1 MWFIVCEDI
10 LNIELSGPALIAT
23 VSAPRTLLLNT
34 DKYLIPIASSHCSA
48 MHYSQSDRTK
58 RRAAKIKSILG
69 IYSEARRLHDSNSC
83 DWLCWGMDPDWDE
96 SRQTE
101 IWNIE
106 MWIQDKEIQFGFY
119 FLASWPV
126 VTPNQWWHYIITMYW
141 GLMGLLPL
149 NSSQLLYRGNQ
160 AKSRAETSLRL
171 SSPVCHTIQ
180 TGHQS

>member
-1 MWFIVCEDI
+1 
-10 LNIELSGPALIAT
+10 
-23 VSAPRTLLLNT
+23 
-34 DKYLIPIASSHCSA
+34 

-83 DWLCWGMDPDWDE
+83 DWLCWGMDQDLDE
-96 SRQTE
+96 RAQTE

-149 NSSQLLYRGNQ
+149 NSSQLLYRSNQ

-171 SSPVCHTIQ
+171 SSLSHNPDMTPIIDRGLKYSKNSISISRYCTI
-180 TGHQS
+180 SE